1 MKLQSLIK
9 YSYAWNCVNNPTW
22 KVSTFQRT
30 DSVNNTMRLAFSTNH
45 QYVPC
50 VINTNTK
57 RERTG
62 YLRVFLMRTRGITPE
77 LQLQALLKCVPMHT
91 SYHQLSRLY
100 RSVSLGNSINHLKH
114 CLARAIREIKHSARG
129 LDANKALG
137 FASCFISISAARLVL
152 YFTYSTRGN
161 ALTYT

>member
-1 MKLQSLIK
+1 MIPCYCMENTVHFVPLIRPRKVQYLARQYFMKLQSLIK

-30 DSVNNTMRLAFSTNH
+30 DSVETVNNTMQLAFSTNH

-57 RERTG
+57 RERMG

-77 LQLQALLKCVPMHT
+77 LELQALLKCAPMHT
-91 SYHQLSRLY
+91 
-100 RSVSLGNSINHLKH
+100 
-114 CLARAIREIKHSARG
+114 
-129 LDANKALG
+129 
-137 FASCFISISAARLVL
+137 
-152 YFTYSTRGN
+152 RGN
-161 ALTYT
+161 IRV